1 MSTPGTLGGLVAR
14 AAATWPEETFVATPE
29 RTRTFAELYGDA
41 RAVAGRLRA
50 QGVGPGDRVGVFIP
64 NTIEAVATLLGTV
77 LLDAIPV
84 VLNNRYRSDELPY
97 VVAHSDMVGLV
108 TYASGSGLDFVER
121 IGDAIPALTSMSAAE
136 RFDLADFPDLRFVAA
151 FGETEEPWLQSWSLA
166 PGTGAAAPL
175 PADQAPTD
183 DPEAIAVM
191 LYTSGTTAR
200 PKGCEISHRAMLF
213 SGRASAQRMRFTA
226 EDVVWNPAPLCHVSA
241 YVILASALLT
251 GCTYLT
257 STHFDAPTVFDLL
270 QREQGTVAFAN
281 FPAFYLSLGELVA
294 QRQQPLSSL
303 RLVTTAAAPAE
314 VERIRVMFAPA
325 HQISVTGSTELSGCL
340 CINDMDDTPAQRAG
354 FAGRPLDGAVVTL
367 RDPETMEVVGPGEQ
381 GEMWVSGPC
390 LFSRYYKDEGPSPFT
405 ERDGRSWYRTGDL
418 FIQDDGGRLG
428 FRGRLKDMLKVGG
441 ENVSAAEIENYLASH
456 PAILTAQV
464 VAVPDT
470 RLGEVPF
477 AFVELASG
485 ASLTEDEVIEFCQ
498 GAVARYKIPRA
509 VRFVTEWPMSA
520 TKIQKHVL
528 RARATDE
535 IAARA

>member
-50 QGVGPGDRVGVFIP
+50 QGVGPGNRVGVFIP

-121 IGDAIPALTSMSAAE
+121 IGHAIPALTSMSAAE

-151 FGETEEPWLQSWSLA
+151 FGETEEPWLQSWRRA
-166 PGTGAAAPL
+166 PATGAAAPL
-175 PADQAPTD
+175 PANLAPTD

-226 EDVVWNPAPLCHVSA
+226 DDVVWNPAPLCHVSA

-270 QREQGTVAFAN
+270 QREQATVAFAN

-314 VERIRVMFAPA
+314 VERIRAMFAPA

-340 CINDMDDTPAQRAG
+340 CINDMDDTPAQRAE

-390 LFSRYYKDEGPSPFT
+390 LFSRYYKDEGSSPFT
-405 ERDGRSWYRTGDL
+405 AHDGRSWYRTGDL

-520 TKIQKHVL
+520 TKIQKHAL

-535 IAARA
+535 IAARV

>member
-1 MSTPGTLGGLVAR
+1 MTTPGTLGNLL
-14 AAATWPEETFVATPE
+14 AAASARWPNDAFVATPE
-29 RTRTFAELYGDA
+29 RNRTFEEMFADA
-41 RAVAGRLRA
+41 RALAGRLRA
-50 QGVGPGDRVGVFIP
+50 QGVGPGDQVGIFIP
-64 NTIEAVATLLGTV
+64 NTVEAVATLLGTV

-97 VVAHSDMVGLV
+97 VVEHSDMVGLI
-108 TYASGSGLDFVER
+108 TYATDSGLDFVER
-121 IGDAIPALTSMSAAE
+121 IREAIPSIEAMTADAP
-136 RFDLADFPDLRFVAA
+136 FDLEDFPRLRFVAA
-151 FGETEEPWLQSWSLA
+151 FGSSSEPWVKSWALE
-166 PGTGAAAPL
+166 PGVGPASPL
-175 PADQAPTD
+175 GVEDLPSSDA
-183 DPEAIAVM
+183 ERIAVM

-213 SGRASAQRMRFTA
+213 SGRASASRMRFDV

-241 YVILASALLT
+241 YVILASSLLT

-257 STHFDAPTVFDLL
+257 STHFDAPTVYDIL
-270 QREQGTVAFAN
+270 QREQVTVSFAN
-281 FPAFYLSLGELVA
+281 FPAFYLALGELIA
-294 QRQQPLSSL
+294 ERQQPLSSL
-303 RLVTTAAAPAE
+303 RLLTTAAAPAE
-314 VERIRVMFAPA
+314 VETIRAMFAPA
-325 HQISVTGSTELSGCL
+325 HQVSVTGSTELSGTL
-340 CINDMDDTPAQRAG
+340 CINDMDDSPAQRAE

-367 RDPETMEVVGPGEQ
+367 RDPETLEVVAAGEP

-390 LFSRYYKDEGPSPFT
+390 LFSRYYKDDTSPFT

-418 FIQDDGGRLG
+418 FMQDDGGRLG

-464 VAVPDT
+464 VAIPDA

-485 ASLTEDEVIEFCQ
+485 ADVTEAEIIEFCQ
-498 GAVARYKIPRA
+498 GSVARYKIPRA

-520 TKIQKHVL
+520 TKVQKHVL
-528 RARATDE
+528 RARAADE
-535 IAARA
+535 VAAGV

>member
-14 AAATWPEETFVATPE
+14 AAATWPEETFVATPK

-121 IGDAIPALTSMSAAE
+121 IGHAIPALTSMSAAE

-226 EDVVWNPAPLCHVSA
+226 DDVVWNPAPLCHVSA

-270 QREQGTVAFAN
+270 QREQATVAFAN

-314 VERIRVMFAPA
+314 VERIRAMFAPA

-340 CINDMDDTPAQRAG
+340 CINDMDDTPAQRAE

-390 LFSRYYKDEGPSPFT
+390 LFSRYYKDEGSSPFT
-405 ERDGRSWYRTGDL
+405 ARDGRSWYRTGDL

-456 PAILTAQV
+456 PAILIAQV

-520 TKIQKHVL
+520 TKIQKHAL
-528 RARATDE
+528 RARATDD
-535 IAARA
+535 IAARV